1 MATVVVNPV
10 SQISVRVGPGSP
22 AAVQSTAQFLGAS
35 DQTAQ
40 IQRIYDVA
48 NSASAT
54 ANTALSQVGAAYYT
68 ANSAQLYANGAF
80 IKANSSYASQNT
92 TGIYANSAFTAAN
105 TAASDALAYAIA
117 LG

>member
-1 MATVVVNPV
+1 MATVIVNPV

-22 AAVQSTAQFLGAS
+22 AQIQSTSQFLGAS

-48 NSASAT
+48 NTALDT
-54 ANTALSQVGAAYYT
+54 ANTALSQVGAAYNQSNV
-68 ANSAQLYANGAF
+68 AFAAVSSAF
-80 IKANSSYASQNT
+80 IQ
-92 TGIYANSAFTAAN
+92 ANSAFLKAN
-105 TAASDALAYAIA
+105 TAASDALAYSIA